1 MILNNTA
8 SNRKFKDLN
17 QTVDNLE
24 YVNHYTGG
32 SVPNDHARKYGRKMS
47 SNQHMDEYDE
57 PTQPLMY
64 ADPNDQY
71 NDTFGAQNMMSPQTM
86 GLGKKGNPNF
96 TVDRKGPLSKT
107 HTT

>member
-17 QTVDNLE
+17 HTVDNLE
-24 YVNHYTGG
+24 YVNQYAQGG

-47 SNQHMDEYDE
+47 NNQHNMDEYDE

-64 ADPNDQY
+64 AENEQY
-71 NDTFGAQNMMSPQTM
+71 NDTFGAQNMMSP
-86 GLGKKGNPNF
+86 
-96 TVDRKGPLSKT
+96 
-107 HTT
+107 